1 MKIYMI
7 RHGESTANAERK
19 HAGWAQVPL
28 TERGRADA
36 IAAGA
41 LIEGLHFD
49 RVYVSDLI
57 RARETMELALPNTEA
72 IESPL
77 LREISVGE
85 LAGFT
90 AAECLEKYG
99 EPYLTEKGRRNFRPF
114 GGEDYDMHFSR
125 VVEFARLLAAN
136 PVPTVAV
143 FCHEGTIRCMLDLVE
158 GVRHTPADTPLGN
171 GSVSVFEFDGK
182 SWSCAEWNRTKNA

>member
-85 LAGFT
+85 LAGPHALRRPRRGRVSRGVDARGT
-90 AAECLEKYG
+90 
-99 EPYLTEKGRRNFRPF
+99 KGVGP
-114 GGEDYDMHFSR
+114 
-125 VVEFARLLAAN
+125 
-136 PVPTVAV
+136 
-143 FCHEGTIRCMLDLVE
+143 
-158 GVRHTPADTPLGN
+158 
-171 GSVSVFEFDGK
+171 
-182 SWSCAEWNRTKNA
+182 